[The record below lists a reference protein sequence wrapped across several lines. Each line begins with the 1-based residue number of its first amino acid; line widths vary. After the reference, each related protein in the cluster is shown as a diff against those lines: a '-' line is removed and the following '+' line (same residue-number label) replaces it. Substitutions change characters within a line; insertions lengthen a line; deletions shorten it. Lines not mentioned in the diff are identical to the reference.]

1 MSELSNIVNEYIE
14 DKDYSLDQLSK
25 EMDKLKIDVVKIT

>member
-1 MSELSNIVNEYIE
+1 MSELSNIVNEYIK

-25 EMDKLKIDVVKIT
+25 EMDIT